1 MNPPCRFK
9 CRATRRF
16 NLTVRNARGGEA
28 ASVPLE
34 EAVLFSLEDGQDVG
48 VETFGANEE
57 IRITTPRPGSFAVGE
72 EYTIDIRKR
81 VLPCTTPTAP
91 RSKKATASSSPA

>member
-1 MNPPCRFK
+1 MTAPCRFK
-9 CRATRRF
+9 CRTIRTF
-16 NLTVRNARGGEA
+16 PLTVRNPQGGD
-28 ASVPLE
+28 PIKTTLE
-34 EAVLFSLEDGQDVG
+34 EAVLSSCEDGQDVG

-57 IRITTPRPGSFAVGE
+57 IRITTPRRGTFAVGE

-91 RSKKATASSSPA
+91 RSKKAIAS